1 MRLSFKKK
9 TSAKVVGRRKNKVRI
24 RRKVA
29 GTAEKP
35 RLAVFKSTKNMYAQL
50 IDDVSGKTLASA
62 STLKVSG
69 NGNREAAKEV
79 GKLIAEKA
87 VSMKIENI
95 VFDRSGYVYHGR
107 VQAVAD
113 GAREAGLKF

>member
-9 TSAKVVGRRKNKVRI
+9 TSDKTIGRLKNRMRI
-24 RRKVA
+24 RKKVS
-29 GTAEKP
+29 GTVERP

-50 IDDVSGKTLASA
+50 IDDISGKTLASA

-69 NGNREAAKEV
+69 NGNKEV
-79 GKLIAEKA
+79 AKA
-87 VSMKIENI
+87 VGKEIADKAATLKIEKV

-107 VQAVAD
+107 VQAIAD

>member
-1 MRLSFKKK
+1 MKLIFKKK
-9 TSAKVVGRRKNKVRI
+9 TADKVVGRLKNKMRI
-24 RRKVA
+24 RKKVS

-35 RLAVFKSTKNMYAQL
+35 RLTVFKSTKNMYAQL

-62 STLKVSG
+62 STLKGSG
-69 NGNREAAKEV
+69 NGNKEAAKAI
-79 GKLIAEKA
+79 GKLIGEKA
-87 VSMKIENI
+87 TAMKIESI

>member
-1 MRLSFKKK
+1 MRLFFRKK
-9 TSAKVVGRRKNKVRI
+9 TSDKVIGRRKTKARI
-24 RRKVA
+24 RKKVS

-35 RLAVFKSTKNMYAQL
+35 RFVVFKSTKNMYAQL
-50 IDDVSGKTLASA
+50 IDDVSGTTLASA

-69 NGNREAAKEV
+69 NGNREAAKEI
-79 GKLIAEKA
+79 GKQIAEKA
-87 VSMKIENI
+87 TALKIENV

>member
-1 MRLSFKKK
+1 MRLFFRKK
-9 TSAKVVGRRKNKVRI
+9 TSDKVIGRRKSKARI
-24 RRKVA
+24 RKKVS

-35 RLAVFKSTKNMYAQL
+35 RLVVFKSTKNMYAQL
-50 IDDVSGKTLASA
+50 IDDVSGITLASA

-69 NGNREAAKEV
+69 NGNRDAAKEV
-79 GKLIAEKA
+79 GKQIAEKA
-87 VSMKIENI
+87 MAIKIENI

-107 VQAVAD
+107 VQAVAE

>member
-1 MRLSFKKK
+1 MRLFFRKK
-9 TSAKVVGRRKNKVRI
+9 TSDKVIGRRKSKARI
-24 RRKVA
+24 RKKIS

-35 RLAVFKSTKNMYAQL
+35 RLVVFKSTKNMYAQL

-69 NGNREAAKEV
+69 NGNRDAAKEV
-79 GKLIAEKA
+79 GKQIAEKA
-87 VSMKIENI
+87 STLKIENV

-107 VQAVAD
+107 VQAVAE

>member
-1 MRLSFKKK
+1 MRLFFRKK
-9 TSAKVVGRRKNKVRI
+9 TSDKVIGRRKNKVRI
-24 RRKVA
+24 RKKVF

-35 RLAVFKSTKNMYAQL
+35 RLAVFKSTKNIYVQL
-50 IDDVSGKTLASA
+50 IDDISGKTLASA

-69 NGNREAAKEV
+69 NGNREAAKEI
-79 GKLIAEKA
+79 GKQIAEKA
-87 VSMKIENI
+87 SAMKIENV
-95 VFDRSGYVYHGR
+95 VFDRGGYVYHGR